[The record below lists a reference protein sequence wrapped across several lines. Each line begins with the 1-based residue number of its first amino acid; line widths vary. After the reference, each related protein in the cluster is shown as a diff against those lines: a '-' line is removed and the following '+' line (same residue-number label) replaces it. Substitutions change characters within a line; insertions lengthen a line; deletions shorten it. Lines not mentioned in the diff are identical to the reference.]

1 MKQTHYFTVNFTGFT
16 TAASEEQSYLRLIA
30 GEHAF
35 YTDKRHFKDP
45 SLFDRLRLGQP
56 LHIGTCRL
64 KDGSYWIHWLS
75 DGHILLEP
83 SRQPLSIKKL
93 LRPVGLVFFV
103 CLIILACAP
112 WLDIF
117 LLLCFITMLVN
128 PFGIFS
134 FCSCNF
140 SLRLRVLN
148 AKMQRTKQGDIS
160 FCQRLEILPATSERH
175 PPSANN
181 EIALPK
187 EFALEEGVI
196 LNSYYQIWFATRVR
210 PYFIKEGACFQLATR
225 HSFFSARLT
234 WLSDALNNRCRPPFL
249 ADGDWVIAARRH
261 GYDDLQALYNVSD
274 GSVYLKNSPFH
285 PGNQQMASIYKI
297 AYGLVLIVMFF
308 TLTIKLHRHNHPRF
322 FRNRILDQVLI
333 QIQGIR
339 PDIHEHR
346 LRPKQR
352 KCIRGGDKR
361 ERRHDHFVSRLQ
373 ITQECRHLQRGG
385 AGMGQ
390 QCFSHTQAFF
400 QPCMTL
406 PGKWAIA
413 G

>member
-134 FCSCNF
+134 FSLAISHSGYVF
-140 SLRLRVLN
+140 SMR
-148 AKMQRTKQGDIS
+148 K
-160 FCQRLEILPATSERH
+160 CSERSKAIFH
-175 PPSANN
+175 SVSVWKFYPLLLKGIHHRPT
-181 EIALPK
+181 
-187 EFALEEGVI
+187 
-196 LNSYYQIWFATRVR
+196 TR
-210 PYFIKEGACFQLATR
+210 
-225 HSFFSARLT
+225 
-234 WLSDALNNRCRPPFL
+234 
-249 ADGDWVIAARRH
+249 
-261 GYDDLQALYNVSD
+261 
-274 GSVYLKNSPFH
+274 
-285 PGNQQMASIYKI
+285 
-297 AYGLVLIVMFF
+297 
-308 TLTIKLHRHNHPRF
+308 
-322 FRNRILDQVLI
+322 
-333 QIQGIR
+333 
-339 PDIHEHR
+339 
-346 LRPKQR
+346 
-352 KCIRGGDKR
+352 
-361 ERRHDHFVSRLQ
+361 
-373 ITQECRHLQRGG
+373 
-385 AGMGQ
+385 
-390 QCFSHTQAFF
+390 
-400 QPCMTL
+400 
-406 PGKWAIA
+406 
-413 G
+413 

>member
-187 EFALEEGVI
+187 EFVLEEGVI

-210 PYFIKEGACFQLATR
+210 PYFYQRRRLFSAGDSSLV
-225 HSFFSARLT
+225 FFSAL
-234 WLSDALNNRCRPPFL
+234 DL
-249 ADGDWVIAARRH
+249 A
-261 GYDDLQALYNVSD
+261 
-274 GSVYLKNSPFH
+274 
-285 PGNQQMASIYKI
+285 
-297 AYGLVLIVMFF
+297 
-308 TLTIKLHRHNHPRF
+308 
-322 FRNRILDQVLI
+322 
-333 QIQGIR
+333 
-339 PDIHEHR
+339 E
-346 LRPKQR
+346 
-352 KCIRGGDKR
+352 
-361 ERRHDHFVSRLQ
+361 
-373 ITQECRHLQRGG
+373 
-385 AGMGQ
+385 
-390 QCFSHTQAFF
+390 QC
-400 QPCMTL
+400 PE
-406 PGKWAIA
+406 
-413 G
+413 

>member
-128 PFGIFS
+128 PFGI
-134 FCSCNF
+134 
-140 SLRLRVLN
+140 
-148 AKMQRTKQGDIS
+148 
-160 FCQRLEILPATSERH
+160 
-175 PPSANN
+175 
-181 EIALPK
+181 
-187 EFALEEGVI
+187 
-196 LNSYYQIWFATRVR
+196 
-210 PYFIKEGACFQLATR
+210 
-225 HSFFSARLT
+225 
-234 WLSDALNNRCRPPFL
+234 
-249 ADGDWVIAARRH
+249 
-261 GYDDLQALYNVSD
+261 
-274 GSVYLKNSPFH
+274 
-285 PGNQQMASIYKI
+285 
-297 AYGLVLIVMFF
+297 LV
-308 TLTIKLHRHNHPRF
+308 
-322 FRNRILDQVLI
+322 
-333 QIQGIR
+333 
-339 PDIHEHR
+339 
-346 LRPKQR
+346 
-352 KCIRGGDKR
+352 
-361 ERRHDHFVSRLQ
+361 
-373 ITQECRHLQRGG
+373 
-385 AGMGQ
+385 
-390 QCFSHTQAFF
+390 
-400 QPCMTL
+400 MT
-406 PGKWAIA
+406 PTY
-413 G
+413 

>member
-103 CLIILACAP
+103 FLIILACAP

-160 FCQRLEILPATSERH
+160 FCQR
-175 PPSANN
+175 
-181 EIALPK
+181 
-187 EFALEEGVI
+187 
-196 LNSYYQIWFATRVR
+196 QIGRAHV
-210 PYFIKEGACFQLATR
+210 
-225 HSFFSARLT
+225 
-234 WLSDALNNRCRPPFL
+234 
-249 ADGDWVIAARRH
+249 
-261 GYDDLQALYNVSD
+261 
-274 GSVYLKNSPFH
+274 
-285 PGNQQMASIYKI
+285 
-297 AYGLVLIVMFF
+297 
-308 TLTIKLHRHNHPRF
+308 
-322 FRNRILDQVLI
+322 
-333 QIQGIR
+333 
-339 PDIHEHR
+339 
-346 LRPKQR
+346 
-352 KCIRGGDKR
+352 
-361 ERRHDHFVSRLQ
+361 
-373 ITQECRHLQRGG
+373 
-385 AGMGQ
+385 
-390 QCFSHTQAFF
+390 
-400 QPCMTL
+400 
-406 PGKWAIA
+406 
-413 G
+413 